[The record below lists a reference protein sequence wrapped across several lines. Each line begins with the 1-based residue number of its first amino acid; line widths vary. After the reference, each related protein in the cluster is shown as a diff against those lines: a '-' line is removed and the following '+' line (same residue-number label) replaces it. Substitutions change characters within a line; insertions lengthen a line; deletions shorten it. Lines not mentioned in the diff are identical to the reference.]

1 MHEHHCRFLLE
12 SLMASLTVSG
22 RFFPLVSGKRH
33 DVAAAVKAIP
43 INTIY
48 GTEILMS
55 DRRMICGASIP
66 PTRDIIEQVPRP
78 RFLQFSSTLVR
89 NNHYTS

>member
-1 MHEHHCRFLLE
+1 MHEQHCRFLLE
-12 SLMASLTVSG
+12 SVMASLTVSG
-22 RFFPLVSGKRH
+22 RFVPLVSGKRH
-33 DVAAAVKAIP
+33 VVAAAVKAIP

-55 DRRMICGASIP
+55 DRRMTCGASIP

-78 RFLQFSSTLVR
+78 RFLQLSTFVR
-89 NNHYTS
+89 NNSYS